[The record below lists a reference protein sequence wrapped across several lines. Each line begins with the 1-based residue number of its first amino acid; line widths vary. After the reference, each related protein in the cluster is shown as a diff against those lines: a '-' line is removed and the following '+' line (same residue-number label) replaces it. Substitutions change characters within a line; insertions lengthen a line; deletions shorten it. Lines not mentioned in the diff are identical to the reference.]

1 MIRALALLRPLA
13 RPLGWLHLVLRARA
27 LRQSRIALRHLDPR
41 LMRDAGIDVEA
52 ARREASRPCWDA
64 PEHWFDRRGPL

>member
-13 RPLGWLHLVLRARA
+13 RPLGWFPLFLRARA
-27 LRQSRIALRHLDPR
+27 LRRSRIALRHLDPR

-52 ARREASRPCWDA
+52 AQREASRPCWDA